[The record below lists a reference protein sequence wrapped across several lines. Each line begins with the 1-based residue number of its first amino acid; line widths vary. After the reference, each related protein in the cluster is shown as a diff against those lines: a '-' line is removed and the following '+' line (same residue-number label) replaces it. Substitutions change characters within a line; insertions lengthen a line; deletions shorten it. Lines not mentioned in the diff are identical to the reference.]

1 MLYILDIENKSLKI
15 LGGILYFVG
24 MLFGL
29 SFSFLKPKKLGE
41 LSLSSKEL
49 KIKTNN
55 TRIIPISQ
63 IREIALDYHGYGSWW
78 THSLHGSKNRFYFE
92 TNDGERFDFEIV
104 LQNKQKKHELKSFL
118 KSVSD
123 RINYQVDSKSN
134 FSF

>member
-1 MLYILDIENKSLKI
+1 M
-15 LGGILYFVG
+15 YFSG
-24 MLFGL
+24 LLFGL
-29 SFSFLKPKKLGE
+29 SFSFIKPKKLGE
-41 LSLSSKEL
+41 LSISSEKL
-49 KIKTNN
+49 KIEIDN
-55 TRIIPISQ
+55 TKIIPLSQ

-92 TNDGERFDFEIV
+92 TINGQRFDFEIV